1 VYGVGREV
9 KMIKDYKDL
18 DVWKKSIDLV
28 KQVYLVTKD
37 FPKEE
42 IYGLTNQI
50 RRAAVS
56 VASNIAE
63 GKGRYSKKE
72 YTQFLHIALGSVAEL
87 ETQIIIAKE
96 LSYIKN
102 ETIEKDLFEKMNHTT
117 RMLRSLIKKLR
128 NN

>member
-102 ETIEKDLFEKMNHTT
+102 ETIEKDLFEKMNHIT